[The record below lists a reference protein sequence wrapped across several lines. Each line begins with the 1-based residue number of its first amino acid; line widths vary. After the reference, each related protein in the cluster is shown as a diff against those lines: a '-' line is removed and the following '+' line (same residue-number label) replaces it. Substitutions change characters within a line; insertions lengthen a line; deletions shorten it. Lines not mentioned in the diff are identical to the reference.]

1 VVLQS
6 QGQQRLPLPVQV
18 QVQVRVRV
26 WVRGLLPV
34 LEPCLRLLSHLARAP
49 CSVPVPVPV
58 TQSQRVQ
65 VGSQLEPCRGRRL
78 RSSPLPP
85 PF

>member
-1 VVLQS
+1 MVLQS

-18 QVQVRVRV
+18 QVPVRVR
-26 WVRGLLPV
+26 VRGLLPV
-34 LEPCLRLLSHLARAP
+34 LEACLRLLSHLARAP